1 MTDDDRTAL
10 ALLGLAARAG
20 GIAPGTER
28 VCDAV
33 RGGRARVAFL
43 ATDASANS
51 RDKIVPLLVKHA
63 VPTIER
69 FDRSGLGAAIGKAP
83 VSAVAV
89 LEKGIAGRL
98 RTLFG
103 DAVPGDSPRRRH
115 GLNG

>member
-1 MTDDDRTAL
+1 MIDDDRTAL

-28 VCDAV
+28 VREAV

-51 RDKIVPLLVKHA
+51 KDKIVPLLVKHG

-69 FDRSGLGAAIGKAP
+69 FDRSDLGAAIGRAP
-83 VSAVAV
+83 VSAIAV
-89 LEKGIAGRL
+89 LEQGIAGRL
-98 RTLFG
+98 RALFG
-103 DAVPGDSPRRRH
+103 DGAPRDVPRRRN

>member
-1 MTDDDRTAL
+1 MNDDDRTAL

-28 VCDAV
+28 VREAV

-103 DAVPGDSPRRRH
+103 DTVPGDSPRRRH